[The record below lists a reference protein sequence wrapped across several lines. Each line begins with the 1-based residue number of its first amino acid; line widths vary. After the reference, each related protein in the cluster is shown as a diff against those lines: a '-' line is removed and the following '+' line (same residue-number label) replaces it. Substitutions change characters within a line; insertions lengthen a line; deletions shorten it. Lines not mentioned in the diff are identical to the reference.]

1 MKFSLNELWT
11 IKDFNNLVKVL
22 GFASGMID
30 EDTKDEKLLKAYKD
44 VAIMCDMYL
53 KTYRKH
59 IGELSYETPHK

>member
-44 VAIMCDMYL
+44 VAVMCEMYL
-53 KTYRKH
+53 KTYNNKVN
-59 IGELSYETPHK
+59 K